1 MAFQEETWYYCIIRK
16 YVVKLLVLNSESRRI
31 DNNKT
36 VICTGECFSKNFS
49 CAFWFDLVHSRNIT
63 SLNSSSARG
72 RNEKL
77 AFETF
82 VSKATYAG
90 TMETAPKF
98 LFVKRSAI
106 MSLSTQFTN
115 PTSIGRLGMWQA
127 RIQHAMWR
135 QDYKTRFSWDNKHRF
150 ARFQQTYWMRLNR
163 VLDNNIDHLVL
174 PNWFKTNVILRSI
187 TIERRRKNCRWQLGK
202 NV

>member
-1 MAFQEETWYYCIIRK
+1 M
-16 YVVKLLVLNSESRRI
+16 
-31 DNNKT
+31 
-36 VICTGECFSKNFS
+36 
-49 CAFWFDLVHSRNIT
+49 
-63 SLNSSSARG
+63 
-72 RNEKL
+72 
-77 AFETF
+77 
-82 VSKATYAG
+82 
-90 TMETAPKF
+90 
-98 LFVKRSAI
+98 KRSAI

-174 PNWFKTNVILRSI
+174 PNWFKTNVILRRI

-202 NV
+202 NVLLKDGNNTACVVTLHRIRRNGEGEDGRKESFQLHKCVLYSGRNFNFPKYTSILQNVLNTTFFQCLTHIFKFFGDCF

>member
-1 MAFQEETWYYCIIRK
+1 MAFQEETCYYCTIRK
-16 YVVKLLVLNSESRRI
+16 YAVKLRALNSDSRQI

-36 VICTGECFSKNFS
+36 INCASECFSKNFS

-98 LFVKRSAI
+98 LFVKPSAI
-106 MSLSTQFTN
+106 MSLCTRFTN
-115 PTSIGRLGMWQA
+115 PTRHRQELNTPCDVKITNIVFLGITNIA
-127 RIQHAMWR
+127 LLV
-135 QDYKTRFSWDNKHRF
+135 FNKLTEWGWTEF
-150 ARFQQTYWMRLNR
+150 WT
-163 VLDNNIDHLVL
+163 
-174 PNWFKTNVILRSI
+174 I
-187 TIERRRKNCRWQLGK
+187 T
-202 NV
+202 